1 MLYYQ
6 IKVICHFHI
15 TQIRIHWYL
24 QIRQV
29 ELSNSECIFETHNL
43 TVFTQILQ
51 STQKYKLVKCN
62 IQETVLP
69 QKTFLKL
76 LFTCF
81 YKPKEQA
88 CKDFWWK
95 ILTAFV

>member
-51 STQKYKLVKCN
+51 STQKYKLVKRN

-69 QKTFLKL
+69 QKNIPEVVVYMFL
-76 LFTCF
+76 
-81 YKPKEQA
+81 
-88 CKDFWWK
+88 
-95 ILTAFV
+95 

>member
-62 IQETVLP
+62 IQETILP
-69 QKTFLKL
+69 QKNIPEAVVYMFL
-76 LFTCF
+76 
-81 YKPKEQA
+81 
-88 CKDFWWK
+88 
-95 ILTAFV
+95 

>member
-15 TQIRIHWYL
+15 NQNRIHWYL

-69 QKTFLKL
+69 RKNITEAVVYMSLKTKGTSL
-76 LFTCF
+76 
-81 YKPKEQA
+81 
-88 CKDFWWK
+88 
-95 ILTAFV
+95 

>member
-15 TQIRIHWYL
+15 TQIIMHWYL

-51 STQKYKLVKCN
+51 STRK
-62 IQETVLP
+62 
-69 QKTFLKL
+69 
-76 LFTCF
+76 
-81 YKPKEQA
+81 
-88 CKDFWWK
+88 
-95 ILTAFV
+95 

>member
-69 QKTFLKL
+69 QKNISEAVVYMFL
-76 LFTCF
+76 
-81 YKPKEQA
+81 
-88 CKDFWWK
+88 
-95 ILTAFV
+95 

>member
-51 STQKYKLVKCN
+51 STQKYNLVKCN

-69 QKTFLKL
+69 QKNISEAVVYMFL
-76 LFTCF
+76 
-81 YKPKEQA
+81 
-88 CKDFWWK
+88 
-95 ILTAFV
+95 